1 MRKKS
6 WKQVAAIV
14 ICAAL
19 LSGCTGENG
28 QEKNTGRKEGQVVN
42 IYCWNDE
49 FKEIYDKYASDL
61 AKKHDVEVNLVIIS
75 SDNNAYQINL
85 DEALKEQ
92 NTCIDDDKVDLFLI
106 EADYASKYVKSD
118 NSIDVKKTVGLTDE
132 DLKQQYDYTKKIV
145 SENGIQKGVTWQATP
160 GLFAYRRSIAK
171 KVLGT
176 DDPDQVQKQLKDW
189 DKFDQVAQ
197 KMNAAGYKML
207 SGYDD
212 SYRAFSNNVSHPW
225 VVDNKIVIDENIKKW
240 IRQTKEYAQKD
251 YNNHTTLW
259 SPQWTQ
265 DQGSDGNVF
274 GFFYSTWGI
283 NFTLMGNA
291 LADSSKPAEKGNG
304 IYGDYAVC
312 EGPQAYYWG
321 GTWMCAAQGTDNIPF
336 IRDLMKRLTCDT
348 KTMKQITKVEKVS
361 ELTNDILNIADQ
373 TNLLALNASIE
384 AARAGEAGRGF
395 AVVAS
400 EIGKLSES
408 SRDAA
413 VNIQS
418 INSTVIGTVQ
428 ELIKNANALVTYM
441 EQNILPDYDNFV
453 CAGAQYNDDAV
464 YINEVVE
471 KFHQMAAD
479 LKQRTESVME
489 YISQIQRAVEE
500 GSEGINLAAK
510 NTATL
515 SEEISHISSQIM
527 YNKKIADVL
536 SEEAEHFI

>member
-265 DQGSDGNVF
+265 DQGPDGNVF

>member
-61 AKKHDVEVNLVIIS
+61 AKKHDVEVNFVIIS

-225 VVDNKIVIDENIKKW
+225 VVDNKIVIDENIK
-240 IRQTKEYAQKD
+240 
-251 YNNHTTLW
+251 
-259 SPQWTQ
+259 
-265 DQGSDGNVF
+265 
-274 GFFYSTWGI
+274 
-283 NFTLMGNA
+283 
-291 LADSSKPAEKGNG
+291 
-304 IYGDYAVC
+304 
-312 EGPQAYYWG
+312 
-321 GTWMCAAQGTDNIPF
+321 GTDTVFDFKDIEQSMSGKFEINPQNATQ
-336 IRDLMKRLTCDT
+336 LLCD
-348 KTMKQITKVEKVS
+348 
-361 ELTNDILNIADQ
+361 
-373 TNLLALNASIE
+373 
-384 AARAGEAGRGF
+384 
-395 AVVAS
+395 
-400 EIGKLSES
+400 
-408 SRDAA
+408 
-413 VNIQS
+413 
-418 INSTVIGTVQ
+418 GTVYQ
-428 ELIKNANALVTYM
+428 VTSDTVSNNEL
-441 EQNILPDYDNFV
+441 
-453 CAGAQYNDDAV
+453 G
-464 YINEVVE
+464 
-471 KFHQMAAD
+471 
-479 LKQRTESVME
+479 
-489 YISQIQRAVEE
+489 
-500 GSEGINLAAK
+500 
-510 NTATL
+510 
-515 SEEISHISSQIM
+515 SHIGILAENVIFNAETKIPLSKEELRKIDWYGENAGQHREQWIYKDIYEIHGTEKTEAVAVQINDR
-527 YNKKIADVL
+527 YYIAKRQ
-536 SEEAEHFI
+536 